1 MKGWRLRFWLGFLA
15 LGLMMA
21 PALAVVYARWL
32 EPSWLQVRRAAL
44 PIAELPPQLE
54 GLTMVQLSDL
64 HRGPQ
69 VSAAQIRRVVDRA
82 ARLDADLIVLTGDF
96 VTGDA
101 TLAYAVAQELARLYA
116 PLGVYAVLGNHDV
129 WTDADTVAAAL
140 EGVGIRVLRNEAVTL
155 ETLPVP
161 LTLVGLEDT
170 GDVRLEPCLSPF
182 SSWEKTLARL
192 PALTADTPHPRL
204 LLLHNPDLAHWLPAG
219 EVDAVLS
226 GHTHG
231 GQVRLPLLGGPP
243 VVPSCHGARYAAG
256 LVFTPQGTP
265 VYVSR
270 GTGTAVLP
278 LRWGVR
284 PEITL
289 LHLTRE
295 VKP

>member
-1 MKGWRLRFWLGFLA
+1 MA

-21 PALAVVYARWL
+21 PALALMYAYWL

-44 PIAELPPQLE
+44 PLADLPPQLE
-54 GLTMVQLSDL
+54 GLTILQLSDL

-69 VSAAQIRRVVDRA
+69 VSAARLRRVVDKA

-101 TLAYAVAQELARLYA
+101 TLAYEVAQELVRLHA

-140 EGVGIRVLRNEAVTL
+140 EAGGIRVLRNEAVTL
-155 ETLPVP
+155 EALPVP
-161 LTLVGLEDT
+161 VTLVGLEDT
-170 GDVRLEPCLSPF
+170 GDVRLEPCLSPL
-182 SSWEKTLARL
+182 SSWEKSLGHL
-192 PALTADTPHPRL
+192 LALTADTPHPRL

-219 EVDAVLS
+219 AVDAVLS

-231 GQVRLPLLGGPP
+231 GQARLPLLGPL

-256 LVFTPQGTP
+256 LARTPQGTP

-278 LRWGVR
+278 LRFGVR

-289 LHLTRE
+289 LHVTRE